1 MAEQKR
7 VAITPE
13 TSVIIRRVARQL
25 ARIANERGWNL
36 GQLAEQA
43 GVSYAFMQRLMDGK
57 QNLTILTLE
66 DICERLDVPIEIMLV
81 AYLHPEPEAEALKTR
96 WGARRAAKARMLED
110 DGRGGGTSQTF
121 ASQLISSKNAMGPSA
136 VARPVSQSICEQARV
151 GSNVSGNAATR

>member
-1 MAEQKR
+1 MEIVARAGARRHERRDRGEMAEHKR

-96 WGARRAAKARMLED
+96 WGARRAAKARMLEG
-110 DGRGGGTSQTF
+110 DGEAAGPAK
-121 ASQLISSKNAMGPSA
+121 AS
-136 VARPVSQSICEQARV
+136 RV
-151 GSNVSGNAATR
+151 N